1 MKTKIKGQNFP
12 LFFKSLFW
20 SYNFSSIDPQRD
32 KKTIILNTINYGEWK
47 HWIWIIKFY
56 GRKEVKRIIEET
68 PRTEFRTPALKL
80 ISLLLDI
87 KGLKYASRSDYL
99 KSKKIFNKLPYFPN
113 FYVAGETGLA
123 FQLGHR
129 ISVDF
134 DLFWQKNIPRDLL
147 LEIKRVF
154 KNFEIKVV
162 VNHLEQLTVAIDGIN
177 VSFVKYPFPVISKP
191 IEYQGI
197 KILAP
202 LEIAAMKAYALGR
215 RATLKDYVDLY
226 FVLKEKV
233 SSLEEIIAFCEEK
246 YGSEFNLRL
255 FLEQLIYLEDVEK
268 IEIRFLKERIAI
280 SKIERFFE
288 GEVKK
293 IKF

>member
-1 MKTKIKGQNFP
+1 MHQ
-12 LFFKSLFW
+12 
-20 SYNFSSIDPQRD
+20 
-32 KKTIILNTINYGEWK
+32 
-47 HWIWIIKFY
+47 
-56 GRKEVKRIIEET
+56 EVITSK
-68 PRTEFRTPALKL
+68 A
-80 ISLLLDI
+80 
-87 KGLKYASRSDYL
+87 
-99 KSKKIFNKLPYFPN
+99 KKIFNKLPYFPN
-113 FYVAGETGLA
+113 FYLAGGTGLA

-134 DLFWQKNIPRDLL
+134 DLFWQKNIPNDLL

-154 KNFEIKVV
+154 KVFEIKVV
-162 VNHLEQLTVAIDGIN
+162 VNHLEQLTVAIDEIN

-197 KILAP
+197 KILSP

-233 SSLEEIIAFCEEK
+233 SSLEEIIAFCEQK
-246 YGSEFNLRL
+246 YGSEFNPRL

-268 IEIRFLKERIAI
+268 IEIRFLKERITI
-280 SKIERFFE
+280 SEIEKFFE